1 MSRHPRPLPLRRP
14 PTVSVIIPCY
24 NYGHYLEGAVNSALD
39 QAGVEVDV
47 IVIDDASPDGS
58 GDVAADLADRDPRVR
73 AVRHVHN
80 QGHIAT
86 YNEGLAMVESDYVVL
101 LSADD
106 LLVPDALARATA
118 LMEAHPSVG
127 FVYGHPLAFTDR
139 APDPKLDVRGWTIW
153 SGHEWMEGR
162 SRRGRNC
169 IFCPEVVMRNS
180 VQQTIGGYDPTQPHS
195 GDFEMWL
202 RASAV
207 ADVGRINGASQAY
220 YRIHSDSMQRTVNA
234 GHLTDLEGRR
244 AAFASV
250 LNSSERPVPRG
261 PALYTQACR
270 ALAIDAL
277 RRALAD
283 HDNGCSEP
291 DGVKDLM
298 AFARRVWP
306 YAPSLREW
314 KALQRRIRRPAAAPV
329 PVSVACSRV
338 ARDLN
343 GRVRWRR
350 WRWSGV

>member
-1 MSRHPRPLPLRRP
+1 MSQHMRPRPLRRP

-24 NYGHYLEGAVNSALD
+24 NYGHYLEGAVESALD
-39 QAGVEVDV
+39 QAGVDVDV

-58 GDVAADLADRDPRVR
+58 GEVAAKLADRDPRVR
-73 AVRHVHN
+73 AVCHERN

-106 LLVPDALARATA
+106 LLVPDALSRATA
-118 LMEAHPSVG
+118 LMEAHPNVG
-127 FVYGHPLAFTDR
+127 FVYGHPLAFTDQ

-153 SGHEWMEGR
+153 SGQEWIEGR
-162 SRRGRNC
+162 TRRGRNC

-180 VQQTIGGYDPTQPHS
+180 VQQAIGGYDPAQPHS

-207 ADVGRINGASQAY
+207 ADVGRVNGANQAY
-220 YRIHSDSMQRTVNA
+220 YRIHPDSMQRTINA

-244 AAFASV
+244 AAFESV
-250 LNSSERPVPRG
+250 LNSSDRPVPRG

-270 ALAIDAL
+270 ALAVDAL

-283 HDNGCSEP
+283 YDEGPGDRQATDE
-291 DGVKDLM
+291 LM
-298 AFARRVWP
+298 AFARKVWP

-314 KALQRRIRRPAAAPV
+314 KALQRRIRRPVVASV

-338 ARDLN
+338 TRDLT